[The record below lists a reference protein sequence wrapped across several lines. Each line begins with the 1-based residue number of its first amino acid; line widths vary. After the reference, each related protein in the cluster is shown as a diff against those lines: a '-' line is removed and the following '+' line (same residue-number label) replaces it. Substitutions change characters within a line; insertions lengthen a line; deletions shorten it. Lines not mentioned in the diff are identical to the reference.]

1 VDDRSWCCAQEA
13 IFVLF
18 KPFFGVGSSF
28 FVWEIQKKNLT
39 KDKKKQPKAQER
51 ELLHA
56 SFLDRFFCA
65 RERRFFSARSKQ
77 TSSDRKTRSRFTSVR
92 FSFVGVRR
100 FIAKTDVLYRVLF
113 FSDHPWWCIFHL
125 FFCGTRERNVT
136 PTKPRVK
143 KWHRQRRRRSRK
155 RRR

>member
-1 VDDRSWCCAQEA
+1 MLRARSHFCFIQTFLWSW
-13 IFVLF
+13 FV
-18 KPFFGVGSSF
+18 FFCVGDS
-28 FVWEIQKKNLT
+28 KKKLT
-39 KDKKKQPKAQER
+39 NNKKKQPKAQER

-56 SFLDRFFCA
+56 SFLDSILYARTHLYICA
-65 RERRFFSARSKQ
+65 FK
-77 TSSDRKTRSRFTSVR
+77 TSSDDCKTRSLFTSVC

>member
-1 VDDRSWCCAQEA
+1 MDDRSWCCAQEA

-56 SFLDRFFCA
+56 SFLDSILYTRTHLYICA
-65 RERRFFSARSKQ
+65 FK
-77 TSSDRKTRSRFTSVR
+77 TSSDRKTRSLFTSVC

>member
-1 VDDRSWCCAQEA
+1 MLRARSHFCFIQTFLWSW
-13 IFVLF
+13 FV
-18 KPFFGVGSSF
+18 FFCVGGDS
-28 FVWEIQKKNLT
+28 KK
-39 KDKKKQPKAQER
+39 KSHKGQKKQPKAQER

>member
-1 VDDRSWCCAQEA
+1 MDDRSWCCAQEA

-39 KDKKKQPKAQER
+39 KDKKNNQKHKR
-51 ELLHA
+51 ENCCTL
-56 SFLDRFFCA
+56 RFSTVFCT

-77 TSSDRKTRSRFTSVR
+77 TSSDRKTRSLFTSVC